1 MGKGMGGKGM
11 KKMGVMGTGM
21 GMGMGGKQ
29 MMGMSGMGMGMG
41 TTSSQEF
48 VGEVKS
54 FNESKGWGFV
64 GSETVAAL
72 YGKDVLLPRRELPG
86 GITVTPGS
94 TCKFKVHQDAR
105 GLSACDVEMLSIAPK
120 SSQEMMGMGMGM
132 GTGGKRMGMGM

>member
-11 KKMGVMGTGM
+11 KKMGGMGTGM

-29 MMGMSGMGMGMG
+29 MMGMSGMGIGMG

-64 GSETVAAL
+64 GSDTVAQL
-72 YGKDVLLPRRELPG
+72 YGKDVLLPRREVPA

-94 TCKFKVHQDAR
+94 TCKFKV
-105 GLSACDVEMLSIAPK
+105 
-120 SSQEMMGMGMGM
+120 
-132 GTGGKRMGMGM
+132 